1 VVFHVGPFGLR
12 IRERRM
18 QSVER
23 LTSVRIFPDLRAQ
36 LIVGKAR
43 GLGLVCHRS
52 RCSRFASARLRHV
65 PHYVEKEPRRQ
76 SSLSEKDGGLSP

>member
-1 VVFHVGPFGLR
+1 VFHVGPFGLR

-23 LTSVRIFPDLRAQ
+23 LTSVRIFLDLRAQ

-52 RCSRFASARLRHV
+52 RCSRCASARLRHV
-65 PHYVEKEPRRQ
+65 PRPKRRNLIGKK
-76 SSLSEKDGGLSP
+76 SLSEKDGGPSP